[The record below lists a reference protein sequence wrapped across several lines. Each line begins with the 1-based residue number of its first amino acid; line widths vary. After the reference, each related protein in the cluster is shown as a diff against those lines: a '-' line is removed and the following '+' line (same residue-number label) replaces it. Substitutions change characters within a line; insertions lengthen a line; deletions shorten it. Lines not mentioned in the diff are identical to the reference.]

1 MKISALLEGRKRLVE
16 GGNLSINGHEAQ
28 HLDLK
33 VTKRGYM
40 VPKLNELLYAINSA
54 YYKMYKESLWSNE
67 VLASGKFLSG
77 SSLHFFNVKGISDE
91 TFTEKK
97 PTVGDID
104 TMVDKTKEPNLQ
116 QFLTAYTN
124 KQIGAAVFLG
134 FQRGNEQ
141 FSGLFELQD
150 PPVKVQI
157 DFEFVEFEKDNPTD
171 WARFSHSSSW
181 EDLQA
186 GVKGVF
192 HKWLIQGLTTLTRK
206 DFLLRKLDGR
216 GKNRVEKDFP
226 TTDNMLSFAVSSKK
240 GGGLRAKYEPVLDDN
255 GNPLVIKGLPVM
267 REAPTSG
274 YERNI
279 GQIFSNILGH
289 RLNPK
294 QAQKLQNQFW
304 SFTGLLQVMNSL
316 MTPEE
321 KEQVMQGFLKKT
333 IGKGAQGM
341 YKNNPDKDIAEKTLA
356 INTLLNTLKL
366 PKPSDLDQLIDAYRK
381 SYKYSEAGTDE
392 KATADAGVVKAMA
405 KNTLA
410 EAIPSYKRK
419 GIQHI
424 YNPGS
429 STEMKDADFINFCK
443 EIAHD
448 GGNFASVP
456 INLKVDGA
464 GIRFGRTQNG
474 EPFFMTS
481 RVETPMTK
489 ANIGDFEKYGRSQGQ
504 SDEQLARTQ
513 NYDKALS
520 TIVNAEFMKDIPPD
534 TIVQA
539 EMLFNPMAQ
548 QDSGGYKFVNIP
560 YDPKKLGKVMTLVPI
575 SVKQY
580 STGEQ
585 SPDAAEIKE
594 ALIKDSTPNIKMVNN
609 TLSHKGIDVSKIVNP
624 IVKNSEA
631 LLNAVSQR
639 GDSPDK
645 QKAKAILSTA
655 RQALSKSII
664 NSPIPG
670 KDQLGDMIEGLVINM
685 PSGTLAKV
693 TSPDMQQKMADKQAM
708 NKKPTEGGNRTTPAV
723 ITYGSFVGHKGH
735 EQLIDQTIGIAKQ
748 VGGVPFIYVSPVVG
762 PDDPVP
768 PADKVKTLQKLYPQY
783 ANNIQVWDSSGTAM
797 KKIEKELV
805 LPANSPYNK
814 IIVVVGADRKDSTES
829 WVNSLEKR
837 MKDPAAIAKYGG
849 TQNQVEFQTVGT
861 ERDPSK
867 GGTGISFTQLRD
879 KLKDPNASEQDK
891 LNFWMQ
897 AFDTKKLG
905 AEWIKHLMDTT
916 AQYSNNQQAIKEYIQ
931 KIKPMLEHA
940 TPTQKVKIYNQL
952 LEAKQ
957 QLSEMGEPSS
967 NNLANVVAKLI
978 NSKKPEIFSRYG
990 DKKVMDTIIDTCTN
1004 NVGKTEMELAVEAMI
1019 KLKHFVKEDYDRS
1032 MLRDGFSTEQEING
1046 ILYKAVG
1053 KSFKGSYGGT
1063 LTITAYDKNKK
1074 IGIAQF
1080 TDHFE
1085 KSGLESLN
1093 TDVDPA
1099 YQRQG
1104 IASTMYAYARML
1116 GNTIHPSIVQTKQGE
1131 KMWKG
1136 WKKSGDAKFLKKES
1150 MAKLKEFAPYDHNDS
1165 DDDFDDEGDE
1175 ELRSLYDTK
1184 FELEAE
1190 LDYADEEDREYLE
1203 SELEDVHARI
1213 LELKPDAILEQG
1225 VAERM
1230 KMGATNEPIE
1240 EDKEVDPVVNAT
1252 IKFYTPVM
1260 QKAQEQEVDH
1270 YVEKARHLLQKTDD
1284 PMVRKKLIDIFKE
1297 GKHNP
1302 YLQGGIITAI
1312 AALLGGGAINLAN
1325 NIQLTPYQTN
1335 LMMQGILNTIVPAVS
1350 ARLNGRN
1357 WKDTLKFTLAS
1368 LGVGVGIASVMEKED
1383 DVMSHVAKELTGP
1396 GAPIAK
1402 LRAARDKEQMKKRE
1416 RSDGLPVEPKFD
1428 YLDEK

>member
-91 TFTEKK
+91 VFTEKK

-171 WARFSHSSSW
+171 WARFSHSSAW

-192 HKWLIQGLTTLTRK
+192 HKWLIQGLTALTRK

-216 GKNRVEKDFP
+216 GKKRVEKDFP
-226 TTDNMLSFAVSSKK
+226 TTDNMYSFAVSSKE

-255 GNPLVIKGLPVM
+255 GKPLVKDGLPVM
-267 REAPTSG
+267 TAAPTSG

-381 SYKYSEAGTDE
+381 SYKYSEAGADE
-392 KATADAGVVKAMA
+392 QPKADAGVVKAMA

-585 SPDAAEIKE
+585 RPDAAEIKE

-708 NKKPTEGGNRTTPAV
+708 NKKPTEGGNRTKPAV

-783 ANNIQVWDSSGTAM
+783 ANNIQVWDSGGTAM

-891 LNFWMQ
+891 LNFWMK

-1004 NVGKTEMELAVEAMI
+1004 NVGKTEMELAVEAMT

-1032 MLRDGFSTEQEING
+1032 MLADGFSTEQEING

-1150 MAKLKEFAPYDHNDS
+1150 MAKLKEFAPYDHNDN
-1165 DDDFDDEGDE
+1165 DDNFDDEGDE

-1213 LELKPDAILEQG
+1213 LELNPDAILEQG

-1240 EDKEVDPVVNAT
+1240 EDKEVDPVVDAT

-1383 DVMSHVAKELTGP
+1383 DVMAHVAKELTGP

>member
-1 MKISALLEGRKRLVE
+1 
-16 GGNLSINGHEAQ
+16 
-28 HLDLK
+28 
-33 VTKRGYM
+33 
-40 VPKLNELLYAINSA
+40 
-54 YYKMYKESLWSNE
+54 
-67 VLASGKFLSG
+67 
-77 SSLHFFNVKGISDE
+77 
-91 TFTEKK
+91 
-97 PTVGDID
+97 
-104 TMVDKTKEPNLQ
+104 
-116 QFLTAYTN
+116 
-124 KQIGAAVFLG
+124 
-134 FQRGNEQ
+134 
-141 FSGLFELQD
+141 
-150 PPVKVQI
+150 
-157 DFEFVEFEKDNPTD
+157 
-171 WARFSHSSSW
+171 
-181 EDLQA
+181 
-186 GVKGVF
+186 
-192 HKWLIQGLTTLTRK
+192 
-206 DFLLRKLDGR
+206 
-216 GKNRVEKDFP
+216 
-226 TTDNMLSFAVSSKK
+226 
-240 GGGLRAKYEPVLDDN
+240 
-255 GNPLVIKGLPVM
+255 
-267 REAPTSG
+267 
-274 YERNI
+274 
-279 GQIFSNILGH
+279 
-289 RLNPK
+289 
-294 QAQKLQNQFW
+294 
-304 SFTGLLQVMNSL
+304 
-316 MTPEE
+316 
-321 KEQVMQGFLKKT
+321 
-333 IGKGAQGM
+333 
-341 YKNNPDKDIAEKTLA
+341 
-356 INTLLNTLKL
+356 
-366 PKPSDLDQLIDAYRK
+366 
-381 SYKYSEAGTDE
+381 
-392 KATADAGVVKAMA
+392 
-405 KNTLA
+405 
-410 EAIPSYKRK
+410 
-419 GIQHI
+419 
-424 YNPGS
+424 
-429 STEMKDADFINFCK
+429 
-443 EIAHD
+443 
-448 GGNFASVP
+448 
-456 INLKVDGA
+456 
-464 GIRFGRTQNG
+464 
-474 EPFFMTS
+474 
-481 RVETPMTK
+481 
-489 ANIGDFEKYGRSQGQ
+489 
-504 SDEQLARTQ
+504 
-513 NYDKALS
+513 
-520 TIVNAEFMKDIPPD
+520 
-534 TIVQA
+534 
-539 EMLFNPMAQ
+539 
-548 QDSGGYKFVNIP
+548 
-560 YDPKKLGKVMTLVPI
+560 
-575 SVKQY
+575 
-580 STGEQ
+580 
-585 SPDAAEIKE
+585 
-594 ALIKDSTPNIKMVNN
+594 
-609 TLSHKGIDVSKIVNP
+609 
-624 IVKNSEA
+624 
-631 LLNAVSQR
+631 
-639 GDSPDK
+639 
-645 QKAKAILSTA
+645 
-655 RQALSKSII
+655 
-664 NSPIPG
+664 
-670 KDQLGDMIEGLVINM
+670 
-685 PSGTLAKV
+685 
-693 TSPDMQQKMADKQAM
+693 
-708 NKKPTEGGNRTTPAV
+708 
-723 ITYGSFVGHKGH
+723 
-735 EQLIDQTIGIAKQ
+735 
-748 VGGVPFIYVSPVVG
+748 
-762 PDDPVP
+762 
-768 PADKVKTLQKLYPQY
+768 
-783 ANNIQVWDSSGTAM
+783 
-797 KKIEKELV
+797 
-805 LPANSPYNK
+805 
-814 IIVVVGADRKDSTES
+814 
-829 WVNSLEKR
+829 
-837 MKDPAAIAKYGG
+837 
-849 TQNQVEFQTVGT
+849 
-861 ERDPSK
+861 
-867 GGTGISFTQLRD
+867 
-879 KLKDPNASEQDK
+879 
-891 LNFWMQ
+891 MQ
-897 AFDTKKLG
+897 AFDSQKLG

-1004 NVGKTEMELAVEAMI
+1004 NVGKTEMELAVEAMT

-1213 LELKPDAILEQG
+1213 LELNPDAILEQG

-1240 EDKEVDPVVNAT
+1240 EDKEVDPVVDAT

-1383 DVMSHVAKELTGP
+1383 DVMSHVAKELTGL

>member
-1 MKISALLEGRKRLVE
+1 MKISALFEGRKRLDE
-16 GGNLSINGHEAQ
+16 GGNLSINGKEAQ

-33 VTKRGYM
+33 VTKRSYM
-40 VPKLNELLYAINSA
+40 VPKLNELLYAIDAA
-54 YYKMYKESLWSNE
+54 YTKMYKQPLWGNKI
-67 VLASGKFLSG
+67 LASGKFLSG

-91 TFTEKK
+91 VFTEKK

-124 KQIGAAVFLG
+124 KQIGAATFLG

-171 WARFSHSSSW
+171 WARFSHSSAW

-192 HKWLIQGLTTLTRK
+192 HKWLIQAFTALTRK
-206 DFLLRKLDGR
+206 NFILRKMKGR
-216 GKNRVEKDFP
+216 GKLRQEVDEP
-226 TTDNMLSFAVSSKK
+226 ATDNMYSFAVSSKE
-240 GGGLRAKYEPVLDDN
+240 GGGLRAKYEPVLDDS

-274 YERNI
+274 YNQDI
-279 GQIFSNILGH
+279 GQIFSTILDQ

-294 QAQKLQNQFW
+294 QAQALQTQFW
-304 SFTGLLQVMNSL
+304 SFTGLLQVMNTL
-316 MTPEE
+316 LTTAE

-333 IGKGAQGM
+333 IGAGAQGM

-366 PKPSDLDQLIDAYRK
+366 PKPADFDQQIDAYRK
-381 SYKYSEAGTDE
+381 AYKYSEAGTDA
-392 KATADAGVVKAMA
+392 KATADADVVKSMA

-443 EIAHD
+443 EIAQD

-520 TIVNAEFMKDIPPD
+520 TIVNADFMKDIPPD

-585 SPDAAEIKE
+585 SPDAAKIKE

-624 IVKNSEA
+624 IVKNSDA

-645 QKAKAILSTA
+645 QKAKAILSAA

-829 WVNSLEKR
+829 WLKSLEKR
-837 MKDPAAIAKYGG
+837 MKDPVAIAKYGG

-897 AFDTKKLG
+897 AFDSQKLG

-916 AQYSNNQQAIKEYIQ
+916 AKYSNNKSQAIKEYIAKMRPLLKEATVAQQYKMLKLMKEAYKHTTEDLSRRGFLRGAAAALGATALGSQASEVPQSQSSMEPVIIAVVTLEDGTTKTYNLGTKFKSAKEAEQFLSNILDKQGLSYSLDIKRGYPKTVNEYTVRNTKKFIQRAHDTEQGQ
-931 KIKPMLEHA
+931 KYGSAPYSSHPKAVANIGKKFFGTQFTPEAVKVALLHDVLED
-940 TPTQKVKIYNQL
+940 TPYTPPQLAKKGFSKDVIQAVQL
-952 LEAKQ
+952 LTKNKN
-957 QLSEMGEPSS
+957 LSYADNIKNIIDSG
-967 NNLANVVAKLI
+967 NKLAMMVKYSDNYM
-978 NSKKPEIFSRYG
+978 NFNG
-990 DKKVMDTIIDTCTN
+990 DKSHWDS
-1004 NVGKTEMELAVEAMI
+1004 E
-1019 KLKHFVKEDYDRS
+1019 
-1032 MLRDGFSTEQEING
+1032 
-1046 ILYKAVG
+1046 KANH
-1053 KSFKGSYGGT
+1053 S
-1063 LTITAYDKNKK
+1063 NKK
-1074 IGIAQF
+1074 
-1080 TDHFE
+1080 
-1085 KSGLESLN
+1085 
-1093 TDVDPA
+1093 
-1099 YQRQG
+1099 Y
-1104 IASTMYAYARML
+1104 
-1116 GNTIHPSIVQTKQGE
+1116 
-1131 KMWKG
+1131 
-1136 WKKSGDAKFLKKES
+1136 
-1150 MAKLKEFAPYDHNDS
+1150 
-1165 DDDFDDEGDE
+1165 
-1175 ELRSLYDTK
+1175 
-1184 FELEAE
+1184 
-1190 LDYADEEDREYLE
+1190 
-1203 SELEDVHARI
+1203 
-1213 LELKPDAILEQG
+1213 
-1225 VAERM
+1225 
-1230 KMGATNEPIE
+1230 
-1240 EDKEVDPVVNAT
+1240 
-1252 IKFYTPVM
+1252 
-1260 QKAQEQEVDH
+1260 
-1270 YVEKARHLLQKTDD
+1270 
-1284 PMVRKKLIDIFKE
+1284 
-1297 GKHNP
+1297 
-1302 YLQGGIITAI
+1302 
-1312 AALLGGGAINLAN
+1312 
-1325 NIQLTPYQTN
+1325 
-1335 LMMQGILNTIVPAVS
+1335 
-1350 ARLNGRN
+1350 
-1357 WKDTLKFTLAS
+1357 LAS
-1368 LGVGVGIASVMEKED
+1368 LNMLGDVLGI
-1383 DVMSHVAKELTGP
+1383 
-1396 GAPIAK
+1396 
-1402 LRAARDKEQMKKRE
+1402 KKHLGNE
-1416 RSDGLPVEPKFD
+1416 ESNVTESTD
-1428 YLDEK
+1428 YLEEK

>member
-1 MKISALLEGRKRLVE
+1 MKISALLEGRKRLAE
-16 GGNLSINGHEAQ
+16 GGNLSIDGKEAQ

-33 VTKRGYM
+33 VTKRSYM

-54 YYKMYKESLWSNE
+54 YFKMYKQGLWSNE
-67 VLASGKFLSG
+67 LLTSGKFLSG

-91 TFTEKK
+91 VFTEKK

-171 WARFSHSSSW
+171 WARFSHSSAW

-192 HKWLIQGLTTLTRK
+192 HKWLIQAFTALTRK
-206 DFLLRKLDGR
+206 DFILRKLVGR
-216 GKNRVEKDFP
+216 GKLRQEQDVP
-226 TTDNMLSFAVSSKK
+226 TTDNMYSFAVSSKE

-255 GNPLVIKGLPVM
+255 GKPLVSKGLPVM

-274 YERNI
+274 YNQDI
-279 GQIFSNILGH
+279 GQIFSTILDQ

-294 QAQKLQNQFW
+294 QAKALQKQFW

-316 MTPEE
+316 MSPEE
-321 KEQVMQGFLKKT
+321 KEQVMQGFLQKT
-333 IGKGAQGM
+333 IWPGAQGL
-341 YKNNPDKDIAEKTLA
+341 YKNNPDKDIAEKTVA

-366 PKPSDLDQLIDAYRK
+366 SKPAELDPLLAAYRK
-381 SYKYSEAGTDE
+381 SFKYTSAGAEE
-392 KATADAGVVKAMA
+392 KAGADVVKSMA

-443 EIAHD
+443 EIAQD
-448 GGNFASVP
+448 GGNFANVP

-520 TIVNAEFMKDIPPD
+520 TIVNAEFMKDIPSD
-534 TIVQA
+534 TIVNA

-548 QDSGGYKFVNIP
+548 QDSGGFKFVNIP

-585 SPDAAEIKE
+585 SPEAAEIKE
-594 ALIKDSTPNIKMVNN
+594 ALIKDSTPDIKMINN
-609 TLSHKGIDVSKIVNP
+609 TLSHKGINVSKIVNP
-624 IVKNSEA
+624 IVKNSAA

-645 QKAKAILSTA
+645 QKAKAILSAA
-655 RQALSKSII
+655 RQALSKVII

-708 NKKPTEGGNRTTPAV
+708 NKKPTEGGNRTTTAV

-735 EQLIDQTIGIAKQ
+735 EQLIDETIAIAKQ

-762 PDDPVP
+762 PDDPIP

-783 ANNIQVWDSSGTAM
+783 ANNIQVWDSGGTAM

-805 LPANSPYNK
+805 LPANSKYNK
-814 IIVVVGADRKDSTES
+814 IIVVVGADRKDSTEA
-829 WVNSLEKR
+829 WLNSLEKR
-837 MKDPAAIAKYGG
+837 MKDPVALAKYGG
-849 TQNQVEFQTVGT
+849 TQNQVEFQTIGT
-861 ERDPSK
+861 ERDPEK

-879 KLKDPNASEQDK
+879 TLKNPNASEQDK
-891 LNFWMQ
+891 LNVWMQ
-897 AFDTKKLG
+897 AFDSQKLG
-905 AEWIKHLMDTT
+905 VAWIKHLMDTT
-916 AQYSNNQQAIKEYIQ
+916 AKYSNNQPQAIKEYISKMRPLLKEATVEQQYRMLKLMKEAYKVNEYTVRNTKKFIQRAHDTEQGQ
-931 KIKPMLEHA
+931 KYGSAPYSSHPKAVANIGKKFFGTQFTPEAVKVALLHDVLED
-940 TPTQKVKIYNQL
+940 TPYTPQQLAKKGFSKEVLQAVQL
-952 LEAKQ
+952 LTKNKN
-957 QLSEMGEPSS
+957 LSYADNIKNIIASG
-967 NNLANVVAKLI
+967 NKLAMMVKYSDNYM
-978 NSKKPEIFSRYG
+978 NFNG
-990 DKKVMDTIIDTCTN
+990 DKSHWDS
-1004 NVGKTEMELAVEAMI
+1004 E
-1019 KLKHFVKEDYDRS
+1019 
-1032 MLRDGFSTEQEING
+1032 
-1046 ILYKAVG
+1046 KANH
-1053 KSFKGSYGGT
+1053 S
-1063 LTITAYDKNKK
+1063 NKK
-1074 IGIAQF
+1074 
-1080 TDHFE
+1080 
-1085 KSGLESLN
+1085 
-1093 TDVDPA
+1093 
-1099 YQRQG
+1099 Y
-1104 IASTMYAYARML
+1104 
-1116 GNTIHPSIVQTKQGE
+1116 
-1131 KMWKG
+1131 
-1136 WKKSGDAKFLKKES
+1136 
-1150 MAKLKEFAPYDHNDS
+1150 
-1165 DDDFDDEGDE
+1165 
-1175 ELRSLYDTK
+1175 
-1184 FELEAE
+1184 
-1190 LDYADEEDREYLE
+1190 
-1203 SELEDVHARI
+1203 
-1213 LELKPDAILEQG
+1213 
-1225 VAERM
+1225 
-1230 KMGATNEPIE
+1230 
-1240 EDKEVDPVVNAT
+1240 
-1252 IKFYTPVM
+1252 
-1260 QKAQEQEVDH
+1260 
-1270 YVEKARHLLQKTDD
+1270 
-1284 PMVRKKLIDIFKE
+1284 
-1297 GKHNP
+1297 
-1302 YLQGGIITAI
+1302 
-1312 AALLGGGAINLAN
+1312 
-1325 NIQLTPYQTN
+1325 
-1335 LMMQGILNTIVPAVS
+1335 
-1350 ARLNGRN
+1350 
-1357 WKDTLKFTLAS
+1357 LAS
-1368 LGVGVGIASVMEKED
+1368 LNMLGDVLGI
-1383 DVMSHVAKELTGP
+1383 
-1396 GAPIAK
+1396 
-1402 LRAARDKEQMKKRE
+1402 KKHLGNE
-1416 RSDGLPVEPKFD
+1416 ESNVTESTD
-1428 YLDEK
+1428 YLEEK